1 MSNTRIIDAE
11 FLLFADPDGILFNG
25 KPQATV

>member
-11 FLLFADPDGILFNG
+11 FLFFADHDGILFNG
-25 KPQATV
+25 KPQEAV